1 MATITKDDAKR
12 AEARKAADAKAQAEG
27 FPNAARA
34 NEAKRLQAAAQ
45 PPEAAAE
52 AKVKAKTGGARAEAI
67 EAAKRGELPK
77 APDFSAETHK
87 PYRKRLADMIAMVEA
102 KDIAGLKALEIKAYS
117 SSPKALAKYRDLAV
131 MALEAQK
138 AAG

>member
-1 MATITKDDAKR
+1 MATITKDDAK
-12 AEARKAADAKAQAEG
+12 
-27 FPNAARA
+27 
-34 NEAKRLQAAAQ
+34 
-45 PPEAAAE
+45 
-52 AKVKAKTGGARAEAI
+52 RAEAI